1 MLESSSKKLK
11 KRKWWLILALP
22 AWVYGVFLAVE
33 VVTSL
38 AVGVLIK
45 IGVPLGSVN
54 QLFLIRCFRVVVL
67 YFVANCRDWCAVFG

>member
-11 KRKWWLILALP
+11 NRKWWLILALP

-33 VVTSL
+33 VIVPL

-45 IGVPLGSVN
+45 NGVPLGSVN
-54 QLFLIRCFRVVVL
+54 SVILNTLSHIFCL
-67 YFVANCRDWCAVFG
+67 